1 MPLSIHINGFNYW
14 GIELLLVM
22 SPVFKCVKTKTN
34 FRWLLYIKKNE
45 NNNFTHLL
53 HTTKMQFSD
62 VSVKPNTAEVLAL
75 WRQCVFC
82 KWWFDL
88 LPSRRA
94 HHSNYT
100 LGCWLCVK
108 PPSEHFHFPDQIRN
122 LFNHPAQTL
131 TIVRPGSHLLHC
143 VHVVDHDAF
152 RNVWPACGFTV
163 HYDDILQPRHVT
175 QNGLWHRDRCR
186 WEGGGKRH

>member
-1 MPLSIHINGFNYW
+1 MFPFIFLESCPWWH
-14 GIELLLVM
+14 
-22 SPVFKCVKTKTN
+22 
-34 FRWLLYIKKNE
+34 
-45 NNNFTHLL
+45 
-53 HTTKMQFSD
+53 
-62 VSVKPNTAEVLAL
+62 
-75 WRQCVFC
+75 CVFC

-88 LPSRRA
+88 VPSRRA

-100 LGCWLCVK
+100 LGCWLCIK

-175 QNGLWHRDRCR
+175 QNGLWHRDA
-186 WEGGGKRH
+186 GGREEENVIKLHLLSHSNVAHNKPAAAGWLC